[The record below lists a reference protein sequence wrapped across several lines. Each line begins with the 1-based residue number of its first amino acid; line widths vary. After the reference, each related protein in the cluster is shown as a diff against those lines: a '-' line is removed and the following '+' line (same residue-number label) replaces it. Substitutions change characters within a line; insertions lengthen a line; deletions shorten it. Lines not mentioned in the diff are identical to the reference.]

1 MRSNLLSRFC
11 SPLVNCPSLD
21 PAWEDPAGE
30 HQQLLVTYI
39 VMERRYLICYGC
51 CFFLNNLNVFVL
63 PGYILQLT
71 LSDLLSFFREREAW
85 VGVVGGSESNIM
97 SEFRELK

>member
-1 MRSNLLSRFC
+1 
-11 SPLVNCPSLD
+11 
-21 PAWEDPAGE
+21 
-30 HQQLLVTYI
+30 
-39 VMERRYLICYGC
+39 MERRYLICYGWS
-51 CFFLNNLNVFVL
+51 FFLNNLNVFVL